1 MQDVLTVEGA
11 GRLLA
16 MGSLGSGQDLGLGM
30 GCQLSNRAS

>member
-11 GRLLA
+11 GELLA

-30 GCQLSNRAS
+30 GCRLSNRAS